1 MECIQCQNCKQGQS
15 MYFCAARNEFII
27 DNSKTKVVEKTRTGW
42 KKGDPNYEL
51 HRRKCRKEVE
61 V

>member
-1 MECIQCQNCKQGQS
+1 MECIQCQNCKLNQPT
-15 MYFCAARNEFII
+15 YFCAARNEFVI
-27 DNSKTKVVEKTRTGW
+27 DRTKLGVIEKTRSGW

-51 HRRKCRKEVE
+51 HRRKIRKEIE

>member
-1 MECIQCQNCKQGQS
+1 MDCIQCQNCKTNQTT
-15 MYFCAARNEFII
+15 YFCAAKNDFVV
-27 DNSKTKVVEKTRTGW
+27 DTSKAPVIEKTRSGW

-51 HRRKCRKEVE
+51 HRRKSRKEVE